1 MDVSPQH
8 RWNVRRT
15 RGRVPAM
22 WVALC
27 GCGLFACQANSS
39 RGSDAAF
46 AARSRA
52 ALSTYVEIARAA
64 YGDSAISARKL
75 NQAIDALLASP
86 SERTLTAARQAWRE
100 ARVPY
105 AQTEVFRFYDGPIDA
120 VELWINAWPI
130 DENYVESEPA
140 ADRLG
145 VIEDEARYPAISG
158 ELLMQLNMR
167 EGETSISTGYHVIE
181 FLLWGR
187 DQNPDG
193 PGERP
198 YSDFVIAPASE
209 GAPSTAAAVLRR
221 RTYLQQSAGL
231 LQRQLE
237 QVARAWSGD
246 YDQRFLALPPSAALG
261 LVVKGLGSLSGPELS
276 GERLSVAYETKDQ
289 ENEHSCFSDST
300 LADLEGN
307 ARGLE
312 NVCLGRYRRL
322 DASEVRGTGVC
333 EALRLLAAEPADR
346 LKREVAAGVAA
357 VRAIP
362 APFDRAILGDDAQ
375 PGRRAV
381 AAASKVLREQSE
393 TLAELAREL
402 HVGLAPA
409 APRP

>member
-1 MDVSPQH
+1 MSPQY
-8 RWNVRRT
+8 RWNVRR
-15 RGRVPAM
+15 GRVLAM

-27 GCGLFACQANSS
+27 GCSLQLACQAKSS
-39 RGSDAAF
+39 RATDAELM
-46 AARSRA
+46 ARSRA

-64 YGDSAISARKL
+64 YGDSVIGARRL
-75 NQAIDALLASP
+75 GEATDALLAAP
-86 SERTLTAARQAWRE
+86 SEHTLAAARRAWLQ

-120 VELWINAWPI
+120 VERWVNAWPI

-145 VIEDEARYPAISG
+145 VIEDAVRYPVISS
-158 ELLMQLNMR
+158 ELLAQLNMR
-167 EGETSISTGYHVIE
+167 EGETSISTGFHVIE

-198 YSDFVIAPASE
+198 YYDFVLGPPSE
-209 GAPSTAAAVLRR
+209 VGQPTAAAVVRR
-221 RTYLQQSAGL
+221 RSYLQQAVGL

-237 QVARAWSGD
+237 QVAGAWSGD
-246 YDQRFLALPPSAALG
+246 YDARFLALPPAAALG
-261 LVVKGLGSLSGPELS
+261 LVVKGMGSLSGPELS

-312 NVCLGRYRRL
+312 NVCLGRYHRL
-322 DASEVRGTGVC
+322 DAREVRGTGVC
-333 EALRLLAAEPADR
+333 EALQLLAAEPARR
-346 LKREVAAGVAA
+346 LERHVAAGVAA

-362 APFDRAILGDDAQ
+362 APFDRAIIGSDAG

-381 AAASKVLREQSE
+381 AAAVQELRAQSD
-393 TLAELAREL
+393 TLAELARVL
-402 HVGLAPA
+402 HVGLTPVAPA
-409 APRP
+409 P